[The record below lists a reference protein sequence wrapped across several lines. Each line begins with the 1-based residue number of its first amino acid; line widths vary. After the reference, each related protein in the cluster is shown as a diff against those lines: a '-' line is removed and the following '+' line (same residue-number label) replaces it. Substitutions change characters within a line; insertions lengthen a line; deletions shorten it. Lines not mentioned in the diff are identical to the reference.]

1 MSQELVVDRHVEDE
15 KNTARILYLVHAA
28 CWFFTLGALS
38 IFPTLFNYGKRGDTQ
53 GTLVHSHHGWMIRSF
68 WWYVVWIAL
77 GWVVMIFSLGLLFF
91 VAWGIWGVTWLWK
104 GYRLARGFIAL
115 NNNQPVP

>member
-1 MSQELVVDRHVEDE
+1 MSQELVVDRQVEDE
-15 KNTARILYLVHAA
+15 KNIARILYLVHAA
-28 CWFFTLGALS
+28 CWFFTLGAFS
-38 IFPTLFNYGKRGDTQ
+38 IFPTLFNYGKRGDSQ
-53 GTLVHSHHGWMIRSF
+53 GTLVYSHHGWMIRSF

-91 VAWGIWGVTWLWK
+91 VAWGIWVVAWLWK